1 MTTEARQSM
10 KSFEAK
16 VRQVIAQYR
25 VLKQENADLYTE
37 LESKEEEIKK
47 LKAELTQSKNDYN
60 NLKLAKMI
68 EISDA
73 DIKESKMKIT
83 QMVREINKC
92 ISMLSS
98 ATEEDTGGNNW
109 QAHPLPAR
117 KKEEAC
123 FQTDNSASIMAKLN
137 IKVTIEDIP
146 LPLQVSTPEEE
157 KIYRDAASSIQRRI
171 QRLRDAYPHL
181 PNDKYYYAMAML
193 NTSVEAVK
201 AANRLDTQPY
211 VEMIQDIEKEI
222 ETLGIK

>member
-1 MTTEARQSM
+1 MHKIVVTTPSFEHTTLSMTTEERQSM

-47 LKAELTQSKNDYN
+47 LKAEVTQSKNDYN

-83 QMVREINKC
+83 RLVREINKC

-98 ATEEDTGGNNW
+98 ETEEDTGGNN
-109 QAHPLPAR
+109 
-117 KKEEAC
+117 
-123 FQTDNSASIMAKLN
+123 
-137 IKVTIEDIP
+137 
-146 LPLQVSTPEEE
+146 
-157 KIYRDAASSIQRRI
+157 
-171 QRLRDAYPHL
+171 
-181 PNDKYYYAMAML
+181 
-193 NTSVEAVK
+193 
-201 AANRLDTQPY
+201 
-211 VEMIQDIEKEI
+211 
-222 ETLGIK
+222 